1 MEEIERKIFA
11 QLDDQE
17 RGLRTSAFEKLYA
30 HFAMQTPPRFFR
42 DILQELEKGEEA
54 AKKCTALENNVTV
67 LKQASVADHQNFNQR
82 YGKLAGDYAKLQR
95 RLSVLQWIRKYGRG
109 LAIAACLPVLAGAA
123 WHYYPVESS
132 TQRAAVDAHFAALA
146 WDIKWVA
153 ATEASDPVVMIAAG
167 QPYWVIARFD
177 ANWSHENA
185 SGAVVMV
192 KCVHIYASPA
202 VRDAGVFL
210 KAHPYSLFGWGWIS
224 WPERGTSCKA

>member
-1 MEEIERKIFA
+1 M
-11 QLDDQE
+11 
-17 RGLRTSAFEKLYA
+17 
-30 HFAMQTPPRFFR
+30 
-42 DILQELEKGEEA
+42 
-54 AKKCTALENNVTV
+54 
-67 LKQASVADHQNFNQR
+67 ASTD
-82 YGKLAGDYAKLQR
+82 
-95 RLSVLQWIRKYGRG
+95 
-109 LAIAACLPVLAGAA
+109 
-123 WHYYPVESS
+123 
-132 TQRAAVDAHFAALA
+132 
-146 WDIKWVA
+146 
-153 ATEASDPVVMIAAG
+153 ASDPVVMIAAG